1 MKKTLSAFVVLA
13 FAGFNAQSLDPSFGT
28 NGTYTHPD
36 LLSFFEA
43 TELSDGNVLLSGD
56 RYIEDLNISQAKMV
70 KMKPDGSIIPHLER
84 AEVL

>member
-1 MKKTLSAFVVLA
+1 MKKTLSTFIVLA
-13 FAGFNAQSLDPSFGT
+13 FTGLNAQSLDNTFGA
-28 NGTYTHPD
+28 NGTYTHLD
-36 LLSFFEA
+36 LMSYFEA
-43 TELSDGNVLLSGD
+43 TELLDGNVLLSGD